1 MTKALVMYTRTM
13 GCPFVTVAKKVL
25 NEQNVI
31 YREVF
36 IDKDKEAKENVRAWT
51 GFLSVPTLVI
61 AEVGSVLP
69 IEAPTPL
76 AKGESPRGIDRG
88 TMITEPSRDELH
100 TWLTKHQLIKNGQPL
115 S

>member
-1 MTKALVMYTRTM
+1 MTKELVMYTRTM

-25 NEQNVI
+25 KEQNVI

-36 IDKDKEAKENVRAWT
+36 IDKDQNAKDNVRAWT

-61 AEVGSVLP
+61 AEAGSVLP

-76 AKGESPRGIDRG
+76 PKGESPRGVDRG
-88 TMITEPSRDELH
+88 AMITEPSRDELQS
-100 TWLTKHQLIKNGQPL
+100 WLTKHQLIKNGQP
-115 S
+115 SS